1 MPVLLVDNR
10 KVVSGSFDIVIL
22 RFLSISSLD
31 SSSSDVYRMD
41 SSSSVSCCNSWTVRC
56 PLAAV
61 FVSGAVRRPL
71 KAKSSL
77 IVASSSAVDL

>member
-1 MPVLLVDNR
+1 MPVLLIDNQ

-31 SSSSDVYRMD
+31 SSSS
-41 SSSSVSCCNSWTVRC
+41 VSCCNSWTVRH